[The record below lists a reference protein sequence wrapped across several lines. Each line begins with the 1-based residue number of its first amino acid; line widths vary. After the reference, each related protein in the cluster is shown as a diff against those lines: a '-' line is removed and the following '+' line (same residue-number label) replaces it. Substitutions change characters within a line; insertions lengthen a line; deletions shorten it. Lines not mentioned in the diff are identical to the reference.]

1 MPDGVVWWFDA
12 RDGEGRIL
20 HSGRVFAVRA
30 EDMERSAR
38 VAGARVH
45 FDVDSRA
52 RGTATNVTLRPGT
65 RVSRRQRR
73 VGDLTGARRPDPKGP
88 AAHAIERPEFGRDL
102 ERHPARVAENWA
114 AMLTDGRLDDAM
126 QFFAPNAVLHADGEV
141 WTGATSARSF
151 WSRSP
156 LLGGPGP
163 VGVHGVHGV
172 DGDVFVVRWPA
183 TDAVGSE
190 TETLLTI
197 AHGQIRE
204 QRHRR
209 VEAVVADEPSPTAI
223 DISTEGDV
231 TDDDRAHAVKVV
243 RSVIDTA
250 GDPVLH
256 VSIRLRH
263 AADPAQ
269 ERPAKSRATID
280 LDGEPLRAHASGTTM
295 SDAIDRLDQRLR
307 DRIGHL
313 DAHRRAIRRR
323 GPESP
328 HGEWRH
334 GDWDARR
341 PPYFPR
347 PVDERSIVRH
357 KASSPVEATLDE
369 AVFDLEAMDHEF
381 LLFQDLATGS
391 DAVVSRV
398 EGGTYAV
405 QYLAA
410 PAPAPAPEGVAAI
423 EIDERPVPELTLD
436 EAREH
441 LDLTEVPWV
450 FHRDSGTRR
459 GAVLYRRDDGHYGW
473 IGLAVDRSS
482 SESQG

>member
-30 EDMERSAR
+30 EDMERAAR

-65 RVSRRQRR
+65 RVSPRQHRF
-73 VGDLTGARRPDPKGP
+73 GDLTGARRADTKGP
-88 AAHAIERPEFGRDL
+88 AAHAIDRPELGRDL
-102 ERHPARVAENWA
+102 ERHPARVVENWA

-126 QFFAPNAVLHADGEV
+126 QFLAPNAVLHADGEI
-141 WTGATSARSF
+141 WTGATVRSF

-163 VGVHGVHGV
+163 VGVHGVQGI
-172 DGDVFVVRWPA
+172 DGDAFVVRWPA

-209 VEAVVADEPSPTAI
+209 VESVAGDEAVPAAI
-223 DISTEGDV
+223 DISTEGAV
-231 TDDDRAHAVKVV
+231 TDEDRARVV
-243 RSVIDTA
+243 EVIRSVIDTA

-256 VSIRLRH
+256 VSIRLHH

-269 ERPAKSRATID
+269 ERPAKSRATLD

-295 SDAIDRLDQRLR
+295 AEAIDRLDQRLR
-307 DRIGHL
+307 DRIRHHA
-313 DAHRRAIRRR
+313 AHRRAIRRR

-328 HGEWRH
+328 PGEWRH

-357 KASSPVEATLDE
+357 KATSPVEATLDE

-398 EGGTYAV
+398 EGGSYAV
-405 QYLAA
+405 QYLDA
-410 PAPAPAPEGVAAI
+410 PDRDHTAPEGVAVI

-441 LDLTEVPWV
+441 LDLTEVSWV
-450 FHRDSGTRR
+450 FHRESGTQR
-459 GAVLYRRDDGHYGW
+459 GSVLYRRDDGHYGW
-473 IGLAVDRSS
+473 IGLTVDRASS
-482 SESQG
+482 PG

>member
-20 HSGRVFAVRA
+20 HSGRVFTVEA
-30 EDMERSAR
+30 EDMERSAQ

-45 FDVDSRA
+45 FDADSRA
-52 RGTATNVTLRPGT
+52 PGTATNVTLRPGM

-73 VGDLTGARRPDPKGP
+73 FGDLTGASRADTKGP

-114 AMLTDGRLDDAM
+114 VMLADGRLDDAV
-126 QFFAPNAVLHADGEV
+126 QFLAPNVVLHADGEI
-141 WTGATSARSF
+141 WTGATSVRSF

-156 LLGGPGP
+156 LLGGPDP
-163 VGVHGVHGV
+163 AGVQGL

-183 TDAVGSE
+183 TETVRSE

-204 QRHRR
+204 QRHGR
-209 VEAVVADEPSPTAI
+209 VESHGADEPVPAAI

-231 TDDDRAHAVKVV
+231 TDEDRARVVKAV

-250 GDPVLH
+250 GDRVLH

-263 AADPAQ
+263 ASDPAQ
-269 ERPAKSRATID
+269 ERPAKSRVTID
-280 LDGEPLRAHASGTTM
+280 LDGEPVRAHASGTTM
-295 SDAIDRLDQRLR
+295 SEAIDRLDQRLR
-307 DRIGHL
+307 DRIRHL
-313 DAHRRAIRRR
+313 GAHRRAIRRR

-328 HGEWRH
+328 PGEWRH
-334 GDWDARR
+334 GDWDPPR
-341 PPYFPR
+341 PPYYPR
-347 PVDERSIVRH
+347 PVDERSIVRR

-391 DAVVSRV
+391 DAVVSRM
-398 EGGTYAV
+398 EGGSYVV
-405 QYLAA
+405 QYLDA
-410 PAPAPAPEGVAAI
+410 PAPEPAPEGVAAI
-423 EIDERPVPELTLD
+423 EIDPRPVPDVDLD
-436 EAREH
+436 GAREF
-441 LDLTEVPWV
+441 LDLTEAPWV
-450 FHRDSGTRR
+450 FHRDPETRR

-473 IGLAVDRSS
+473 IRLADDRST
-482 SESQG
+482 SQG